1 MSRLNFAEGGNHF
14 LEISKIKR
22 SLHLCGQGAREGESP
37 PRNLL
42 SHHHLTTN
50 SSLPILSHFSTSVQ
64 PLALAALSGRPRR
77 SLPLTHTRAHTAHTH
92 RSHTATPTQGPP
104 PLPPSVFCLAL
115 DFLLTCRCFPRA
127 GEGGGYSGGD
137 MMRRKQYGK
146 NKYFWSVNLTF
157 FFLLKISLAYSILPV

>member
-1 MSRLNFAEGGNHF
+1 MRPGSQGGGK
-14 LEISKIKR
+14 S
-22 SLHLCGQGAREGESP
+22 SP
-37 PRNLL
+37 PGNLL

-50 SSLPILSHFSTSVQ
+50 SSLPILSHLSTSEQ

-77 SLPLTHTRAHTAHTH
+77 SLPLTHTHARTHTAHTP

-157 FFLLKISLAYSILPV
+157 FFLLKISLAYSILSV